1 MGDGEGESSFIIKY
15 KVGFVQELKHV
26 FLTFYHKSYRS
37 QADQITLHITLTRQN
52 VAHDKIFTI
61 SASTKVQ
68 KLTAHKHFK
77 LFK

>member
-1 MGDGEGESSFIIKY
+1 MKY
-15 KVGFVQELKHV
+15 RADFVQERKHI
-26 FLTFYHKSYRS
+26 FLTFYHKSYS
-37 QADQITLHITLTRQN
+37 SPADQITLHITLTRQN

-61 SASTKVQ
+61 SASTKAQ